1 MGFSPVTARVSFFFF
16 FQCYIFRHDFLKD
29 STAERVLENYSR
41 LVSGELDR
49 QVVYREQCRWTKK
62 NAASSHKAL

>member
-1 MGFSPVTARVSFFFF
+1 MWVSPQSQPECLFFF